1 MGSEPFRKERSAE
14 EAGHLIVLLLGL
26 APGGVCRA
34 SDVTTRAVVSYT
46 AVSPLLRLTSAP
58 VGAVC
63 SLLHFP

>member
-1 MGSEPFRKERSAE
+1 MGSTALFRTPPE
-14 EAGHLIVLLLGL
+14 EAGYLIVLLFGL

-46 AVSPLLRLTSAP
+46 AVSPLLRLTVRPS
-58 VGAVC
+58 GAVY